1 MAAGNNIIAFGGG
14 EVSMTVPA
22 LKTEYSGAVGRCRD
36 SLMSGLAKRLDALFE
51 QLDDSFYE
59 LADKAGTNVQQE
71 LYFDAMREVRK
82 QREITEKNITQQI
95 KLGFDRFWHNGSNA
109 GSGGG
114 LVADSLD
121 GDLELLE
128 NVDLEED
135 LAVSTMVSKGN
146 NNFYRDLYAL
156 DQRFSVMLGG
166 CKVETGVNPVS
177 PAVFGEAIK
186 SAVSDLEMD
195 ITIKLVIYKQ
205 YERQVIDHLGEIYD
219 PLNELLAK
227 ADILPTLKRTVRRHQ
242 SRGGARRVD
251 GDTSNVESHDL
262 DQYAVD
268 ASAVDSEVFATLQSL
283 LVQRRGDSAVP
294 SGQERL
300 QLLPAPEL
308 IAMLS
313 GLQNAAGGAW
323 LSTPQNEGSETQSIK
338 SVLALDGAKAERRI
352 NQADE
357 DVIDVISMLF
367 EFILEDPSLPDAM
380 RAMLARL
387 QIPMLKVAILD
398 KTFFSRTEHP
408 ARRLLNSLAQA
419 AVGWS
424 ENLGRG
430 AASLYGQIESIV
442 ERIMR
447 EFDDDVE
454 LFDDLYRQFADYQER
469 EQKGAGIAENRA
481 TQVTQGKE
489 RLVGAKAEV
498 DQAISAAIA
507 KYVDEV
513 PVVVKNLLND
523 GWKGVLLT
531 ILLREGS
538 ESQDWVDA
546 LDTMDRLIWSIQ
558 PKPDVKERQALLKAI
573 PQLLKRL
580 RAGLGDIS
588 YDQHKMASMFKT
600 LQACHVK
607 CLRNTSVKQ
616 RAMEVARVK
625 RAPIANQT
633 PQQPIKKGFALDEEA
648 KSSAENI
655 SEEIVLESPSSAQK
669 IAHESAETDQFT
681 TMAASL
687 TRGAWI
693 ERTDEQGEVT
703 RAKLSWRSGISGVC
717 LFVNRKGIKVAEV
730 TPQALAAWF
739 RGGTAVILEGAGV
752 PLMDRALSAMVDVLN
767 KDGPKKG

>member
-1 MAAGNNIIAFGGG
+1 
-14 EVSMTVPA
+14 MTVPA

-36 SLMSGLAKRLDALFE
+36 SLMSELAKRVDALFE

-59 LADKAGTNVQQE
+59 LADKAGTNAQQE

-82 QREITEKNITQQI
+82 QREITERKINEQI
-95 KLGFDRFWHNGSNA
+95 KLGFDRFWHTGPNA
-109 GSGGG
+109 GKSSA
-114 LVADSLD
+114 ADNGSLD
-121 GDLELLE
+121 GELQLLE
-128 NVDLEED
+128 NGDLEED

-146 NNFYRDLYAL
+146 NSFYRDLYAL
-156 DQRFSVMLGG
+156 DQRFGAMLGG
-166 CKVETGVNPVS
+166 CKVETGANPVS
-177 PAVFGEAIK
+177 PTAFGDAIK
-186 SAVSDLEMD
+186 NAVSSLEMD

-205 YERQVIDHLGEIYD
+205 YEREVIDHLGEIYD
-219 PLNELLAK
+219 PLNDLLAK
-227 ADILPTLKRTVRRHQ
+227 ADILPKLKRSVRRQ
-242 SRGGARRVD
+242 KSRGAMRRGD
-251 GDTSNVESHDL
+251 GGSASADSHDL

-268 ASAVDSEVFATLQSL
+268 ASAVDSEVFATLQNL
-283 LVQRRGDSAVP
+283 LVQRRGVNAVSP
-294 SGQERL
+294 GQEML

-323 LSTPQNEGSETQSIK
+323 LTTPQNEGGEVQSIK
-338 SVLALDGAKAERRI
+338 SVLALDGAKTERRI

-430 AASLYGQIESIV
+430 EASLYGQIESIV

-447 EFDDDVE
+447 EFNDEVG
-454 LFDDLYRQFADYQER
+454 LFDDLYRQFADYQES
-469 EQKGAGIAENRA
+469 EQKGAGIAESRA

-489 RLVGAKAEV
+489 RLGGAKAEV
-498 DQAISAAIA
+498 DQAINAAIA
-507 KYVDEV
+507 KYVDDV

-546 LDTMDRLIWSIQ
+546 LDTMERLIWSVQ

-607 CLRNTSVKQ
+607 CLRSTSVKQ

-625 RAPIANQT
+625 SVPAQKQL
-633 PQQPIKKGFALDEEA
+633 PQQPIDKGFTLDEEA
-648 KSSAENI
+648 SNSANRI
-655 SEEIVLESPSSAQK
+655 SEEIVLETPSATQD
-669 IAHESAETDQFT
+669 AVNEPTDQFSE
-681 TMAASL
+681 MAESL
-687 TRGAWI
+687 ERGTWI

-703 RAKLSWRSGISGVC
+703 RAKLSWRSGITGVC

-730 TPQALAAWF
+730 SPQALAAWF
-739 RGGTAVILEGAGV
+739 RGGSAVILEGTGV

-767 KDGPKKG
+767 RDAPKES